1 MEIAF
6 NGFAVMM
13 NQYLSE
19 RKIMKKWMDF
29 MRRDTWDWKITK
41 GIQANDPYGKKEGK
55 RGK

>member
-55 RGK
+55 REK

>member
-29 MRRDTWDWKITK
+29 MRRDTWDWKTTK
-41 GIQANDPYGKKEGK
+41 GI
-55 RGK
+55 